1 MSGTIKNILYLSS
14 WYPTPENPF
23 LGNFIKRQIEL
34 LSDDYAV
41 TLVHLVPDTNT
52 DQISVVLTKE
62 KRFKEYLVYHPRGGN
77 GLQKLRN
84 QKKALKE
91 VFAKIELVDILFSQI
106 LLPRALQFVF
116 TKKHFNCPWVHIE
129 QGSYFSPDSWANSSM
144 LRRSIAKFSIR
155 RVDSFLA
162 VSDFLRKDLK
172 PVFRNKN
179 IDLIPNHVDLNV
191 FELKEKTRN
200 KIIQF
205 LHIST
210 LDPKTKNPKGMFD
223 ACHIL
228 KQKVGNVFCFKVVS
242 DGEREPWIE
251 YCNKLGISD
260 VVSFEGAKEWA
271 EIPSCFHRADAF
283 ILNSVYETF
292 SIVLAESWATGT
304 PTITTPV
311 GIGFDLP
318 KELGIQTEIGNE
330 ISLANAM
337 ESFILSPDDFS
348 QNVIRNHALPY
359 AEDEIR
365 FRLKEI
371 ISKYS
376 GLT

>member
-23 LGNFIKRQIEL
+23 LGNFIRRQIEL
-34 LSDDYAV
+34 LSDDYEV
-41 TLVHLVPDTNT
+41 TVVHTVPQLNTNEVR
-52 DQISVVLTKE
+52 IVLSEE
-62 KRFKEYLVYHPRGGN
+62 KRFKEYLVYHPKGKN
-77 GLQKLRN
+77 IFQKLRN
-84 QKKALKE
+84 QKRALKQ
-91 VFAKIELVDILFSQI
+91 VFEIIKRTDLLFTQIIL
-106 LLPRALQFVF
+106 PKGLQFVF
-116 TKKHFNCPWVHIE
+116 AKSFFNCPWVHIE
-129 QGSYFSPDSWANSSM
+129 QGSYFSPDSWANSSVFHKVVAH
-144 LRRSIAKFSIR
+144 LSAK
-155 RVDSFLA
+155 RVDSFFA

-172 PVFRNKN
+172 SVFRNKH
-179 IDLIPNHVDLNV
+179 IELIPNHVDLEA
-191 FELKEKTRN
+191 FEVKKKTRG

-223 ACHIL
+223 ACHLL
-228 KQKVGNVFCFKVVS
+228 KKKIGNVFCFKVVT
-242 DGEREPWIE
+242 DGEKERWVE
-251 YCNKLGISD
+251 YCTQLDIID
-260 VVSFEGAKEWA
+260 VVSFEGAKEWSD
-271 EIPSCFHRADAF
+271 IPACFQHADVF

-318 KELGIQTEIGNE
+318 QELGIQTEIGNE

-337 ESFILSPDDFS
+337 ESFIVSPDGFS
-348 QNVIRNHALPY
+348 QKIIRNHALPY

-365 FRLKEI
+365 IRLKEI
-371 ISKYS
+371 INKFSDN
-376 GLT
+376 